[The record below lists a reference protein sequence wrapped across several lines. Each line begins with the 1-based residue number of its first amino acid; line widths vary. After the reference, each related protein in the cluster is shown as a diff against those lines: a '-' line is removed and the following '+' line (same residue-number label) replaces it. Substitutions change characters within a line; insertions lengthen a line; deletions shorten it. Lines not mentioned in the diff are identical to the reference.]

1 MEQGFIRLQ
10 EIRKALASLFCVI
23 ATLRGSVSALAQ
35 NVLVLDVNGVGYQ
48 INIPKSIRPALS
60 EQISLFTSM
69 VVREDSFQL
78 FGFETVEQQAL
89 FDLLRSVSGV
99 GPKTALAIISTL
111 NPSEISLAVAND
123 DAKPFESVSGVG
135 AKTAKLINV
144 TLAGKLKLTS
154 TAKSSLQE
162 NLLSALQSLGWSEK
176 IALPV
181 VEQVTKSTSEKEL
194 PALIRECLALLSK

>member
-1 MEQGFIRLQ
+1 M
-10 EIRKALASLFCVI
+10 I

-48 INIPKSIRPALS
+48 INIPKSIRPSLS

-123 DAKPFESVSGVG
+123 DSKPFESVSGVG

-162 NLLSALQSLGWSEK
+162 SLVSALQSLGWSEK
-176 IALPV
+176 VALPV
-181 VEQVTKSTSEKEL
+181 VEQVTKSTTEKEL